1 MSNECSLHCHDSSVL
16 LVPQRSWPCD
26 LQTVSLISGS
36 LAEDSAVY
44 YFVGTA
50 YVDPEEREPTKGRI
64 LVLQVHMPLGLH
76 SNRMHLQQKHR
87 NAAEGPCQQL
97 SLA

>member
-1 MSNECSLHCHDSSVL
+1 MSDGCSLHCHNTSVH
-16 LVPQRSWPCD
+16 LVPQRSCSCD

-36 LAEDSAVY
+36 LAEESAVY

-64 LVLQVHMPLGLH
+64 LVLQVHMPLDYAH
-76 SNRMHLQQKHR
+76 
-87 NAAEGPCQQL
+87 
-97 SLA
+97 